1 MTISSSAFTFVRELV
16 RAESAIVLEPGKEY
30 LVESRLVPLA
40 RAAGHPDV
48 DAYVAQLSTRRS
60 PAALKQV
67 VEALTT
73 NETSWF
79 RDTDPYTTLR
89 ETIFPELA
97 RNRPRKQ
104 LRVWAAACSSGQEPY
119 SIVMT
124 AMDTPALAGWRV
136 DVTATDLSEEMLE
149 RGRRGEYSQLEV
161 NRGLPA
167 TTLVRHFERQGLNW
181 RINQSIR
188 ERVEFRHLNLTR
200 PFPPM
205 GQFDVVFLRNVLI
218 YFDMPTKREVL
229 QRVRQVLAPDGHLFL
244 GAAEMTMGVDDAWER
259 VPAGRSSVY
268 RIREEQRTCVPW

>member
-1 MTISSSAFTFVRELV
+1 MTISTTAFSFVRELV

-40 RAAGHPDV
+40 RKAGHRDV
-48 DAYVAQLSTRRS
+48 DAYVAELSTRRS

-73 NETSWF
+73 NETSFF
-79 RDTDPYTTLR
+79 RDSDPFTELR
-89 ETIFPELA
+89 ERIFPALA
-97 RNRPRKQ
+97 KARPSRR
-104 LRVWAAACSSGQEPY
+104 LRIWAGACSSGQEPY

-124 AMDTPALAGWRV
+124 ALDTPALAGWTV
-136 DVTATDLSEEMLE
+136 DVVATDLSEEMLE
-149 RGRRGEYSQLEV
+149 RGRRGEFSQLEV

-181 RINQSIR
+181 RINSSIR

-200 PFPPM
+200 PFPPL

-218 YFDMPTKREVL
+218 YFDLPTKKEVL
-229 QRVRQVLAPDGHLFL
+229 GRVRQVLAPDGHLFL

-268 RIREEQRTCVPW
+268 RIREEQRSCVP